1 MLKLAAILA
10 LLTLTDCRVIGGR
23 WVEEQPCPGGNIN
36 TERRVIDTLPD
47 RTRTTTIR
55 TNACLER

>member
-1 MLKLAAILA
+1 MLA
-10 LLTLTDCRVIGGR
+10 LLALTECRTVGGR
-23 WVEEQPCPGGNIN
+23 WVEETACPGGDIR
-36 TERRVIDTLPD
+36 TERRIVDTLPD